1 MYVAWSKGLKGLN
14 LISLLTSFLL
24 IVVVDLMMTLS
35 LYHVILGRGDPLAE
49 QLSRIVSPM
58 FCTVIDVGGVKVK
71 TGGSA
76 KR

>member
-1 MYVAWSKGLKGLN
+1 
-14 LISLLTSFLL
+14 
-24 IVVVDLMMTLS
+24 MMTLS

-49 QLSRIVSPM
+49 QLSRIVPP
-58 FCTVIDVGGVKVK
+58 FCAVIDVAGVEVK

>member
-1 MYVAWSKGLKGLN
+1 M
-14 LISLLTSFLL
+14 TSSPV
-24 IVVVDLMMTLS
+24 IVVVEFMMTLS

-49 QLSRIVSPM
+49 QLSRTVSPM
-58 FCTVIDVGGVKVK
+58 FCTASDVGGVKVK

>member
-1 MYVAWSKGLKGLN
+1 M
-14 LISLLTSFLL
+14 
-24 IVVVDLMMTLS
+24 VVEFMMTLS

-58 FCTVIDVGGVKVK
+58 FCAVIDVGGVEVK

-76 KR
+76 KRWEYLLAFLWENQNTGFLFF